1 MVQTHLNDTR
11 EQKAPPPLSKE
22 QPRYLN
28 DLLFLAGLVRN
39 AYLMIKQVDVFHDW
53 ICLRPAGLPYGLEL
67 DASNDVTVSESVF
80 KSLLADLVP
89 GEGCHFQHACCYFA
103 VSDIPMM

>member
-1 MVQTHLNDTR
+1 MVQNHLNDTR
-11 EQKAPPPLSKE
+11 KQKAPPPFSKE

-28 DLLFLAGLVRN
+28 NLLFQAGLVRN

-67 DASNDVTVSESVF
+67 DSSNDVTVSESVF
-80 KSLLADLVP
+80 
-89 GEGCHFQHACCYFA
+89 
-103 VSDIPMM
+103 